1 MSGTFGPREHDITFL
16 LENEMAVMMILMV
29 VFLVV
34 AGPHGHMGSHGT
46 NEPPTQSSQPHEHD
60 AAKPGAEKR

>member
-1 MSGTFGPREHDITFL
+1 
-16 LENEMAVMMILMV
+16 MAAMMIVMV
-29 VFLVV
+29 VLLVM

-60 AAKPGAEKR
+60 AAKSDTEKR